1 MCTRLFSPLFYLLV
15 DEIAD
20 LQARIVDLEQARDVE
35 NASYEQQLEQL
46 RAEYNETND
55 RLVADN
61 VMKGKSFDQICVIN
75 C

>member
-1 MCTRLFSPLFYLLV
+1 MYTHLLSPLFYLLV

-46 RAEYNETND
+46 RAEYNETKD

>member
-1 MCTRLFSPLFYLLV
+1 MYTHLLSPLFYLLV

-46 RAEYNETND
+46 RAEYNETKD

-61 VMKGKSFDQICVIN
+61 VTKGKSFDQICVIN